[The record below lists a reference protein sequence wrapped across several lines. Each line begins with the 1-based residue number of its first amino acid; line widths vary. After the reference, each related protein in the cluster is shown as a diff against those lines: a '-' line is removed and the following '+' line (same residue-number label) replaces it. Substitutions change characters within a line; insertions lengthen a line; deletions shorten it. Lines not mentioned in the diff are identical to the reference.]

1 MEDRSS
7 PALLALGLLVQ
18 GEVVLVLD
26 PASHQVLALALEAL
40 QAPEDQAQAL
50 PLALQ
55 LILHHQVGPPG

>member
-7 PALLALGLLVQ
+7 PALLDLGLLVQ

-26 PASHQVLALALEAL
+26 RASHQVLALVLEVL
-40 QAPEDQAQAL
+40 QAPKDQAQAL

-55 LILHHQVGPPG
+55 LVLHHQVGPPG